1 MSQRHHFDDLPAGGP
16 VYDRNGQ
23 LVPLKLFLGLK
34 PPETVAQQ
42 IEGRGRAWRRDLH
55 LQGYPTPAL
64 RLHITL
70 QLLGVYPGALP
81 PGVVEAVRAAMQ
93 RLDYPAFDVDLDHAQ
108 SFAGSHAFVLHGGEH
123 EATIHELGVRLG
135 MALRNHGLHPQHS
148 RKPHMTLVY
157 GGSHDVPDREVEAVR
172 WTASEVLL
180 LLSPQGLSRHELLG
194 SWPLRR
200 QALH

>member
-1 MSQRHHFDDLPAGGP
+1 MSPRNLPEGPLPGGP

-34 PPETVAQQ
+34 PPEPVAQQ
-42 IEGRGRAWRRDLH
+42 IERRGRGWRHDLH
-55 LQGYPTPAL
+55 LQGYPMPAL

-70 QLLGVYPGALP
+70 QVLGVYPGALP
-81 PGVVEAVRAAMQ
+81 PGVVEAVQAAMQ
-93 RLDYPAFDVDLDHAQ
+93 HLDYPAFDVDLDHAQ

-123 EATIHELGVRLG
+123 EAAIHELGVRLG
-135 MALRNHGLHPQHS
+135 MSLRSHGLHPRHS

-157 GGSHDVPDREVEAVR
+157 GGSYDVLDREVEAVR

-180 LLSPQGLSRHELLG
+180 LLSPQGLGRHEQLG

-200 QALH
+200 EALH